1 MWGDTMGRIAF
12 CGAALGALL
21 AAAAAQAQGQAQAQ
35 AQAPS
40 WTVPAEN
47 QRCPSKWGAADERG
61 SVNHQK
67 AAAVLNA
74 SKLIKTGE
82 VIELAHVL
90 GPSMA
95 FFGTRRFD
103 VHIKRTF
110 MNQFSNMRGSNEEI
124 IITELGQVG
133 TQFDGFAHQT
143 HLNSWYNCFKVD
155 ENASR
160 TGFNKLGV
168 EQVGALI
175 TRGVLIDIAGFKGV
189 EMLGDN
195 YEITVEDLEGALKK
209 QNLTLQAGDA
219 VLINTGWGKLY
230 GKDNPRYVKSCPGIG
245 VKAALWLA
253 GKDPMLIGADNW
265 PVEVAPN
272 PDKQLSLPVHQIA
285 LVVNGIH
292 LLENLKLDELAAK
305 NVGEF
310 AFIMQPLKIQ
320 GGSGSTVSPVAVR

>member
-133 TQFDGFAHQT
+133 TQFDTSTAGT
-143 HLNSWYNCFKVD
+143 I
-155 ENASR
+155 ASR
-160 TGFNKLGV
+160 STRTRPAPASTSSASTMSARCSR
-168 EQVGALI
+168 GA
-175 TRGVLIDIAGFKGV
+175 
-189 EMLGDN
+189 
-195 YEITVEDLEGALKK
+195 
-209 QNLTLQAGDA
+209 
-219 VLINTGWGKLY
+219 
-230 GKDNPRYVKSCPGIG
+230 
-245 VKAALWLA
+245 
-253 GKDPMLIGADNW
+253 
-265 PVEVAPN
+265 
-272 PDKQLSLPVHQIA
+272 
-285 LVVNGIH
+285 
-292 LLENLKLDELAAK
+292 
-305 NVGEF
+305 
-310 AFIMQPLKIQ
+310 
-320 GGSGSTVSPVAVR
+320 

>member
-1 MWGDTMGRIAF
+1 MGRIAF

-21 AAAAAQAQGQAQAQ
+21 AAAAQAQGQTQTQ

-61 SVNHQK
+61 SANHQK
-67 AAAVLNA
+67 PAAVVNA
-74 SKLIKTGE
+74 AKLIRTGE

-110 MNQFSNMRGSNEEI
+110 VNQFSNMRGSNEEI
-124 IITELGQVG
+124 VVTELGQVG

-155 ENASR
+155 ENATR

-168 EQVGALI
+168 HNVGALF
-175 TRGVLIDIAGFKGV
+175 TRGVMIDVAGYKGV
-189 EMLGDN
+189 EMLGDT

-209 QNLTLQAGDA
+209 QNMTLQPGDA

-245 VKAALWLA
+245 VRAALWLA
-253 GKDPMLIGADNW
+253 SKDPMLIGADNW

-320 GGSGSTVSPVAVR
+320 GGTGSTVSPVAVR